1 LPQINFPFPSVL
13 EYEVPAFLADK
24 AFTGPSTSTTRPLD
38 IDDDKT
44 IYAIWIGT
52 NDLGNDAF
60 LTDSQV
66 KGKQITDY
74 IDCVYASLEKIY
86 AAGGRWFVLMNVIPL
101 NLTPQYALP
110 GNGGVLADKFFKNK
124 AEKNGTEIS
133 YRMMEQ
139 VGLVN
144 EAFEYRTPFE
154 VKIGNRFKDA
164 HFATFDVHSLV
175 SSCIYSLLYNVTNN
189 FP

>member
-1 LPQINFPFPSVL
+1 M
-13 EYEVPAFLADK
+13 ADK
-24 AFTGPSTSTTRPLD
+24 AVTGPTTDTTAP
-38 IDDDKT
+38 INIKDDKT
-44 IYAIWIGT
+44 VYAIWIGT

-101 NLTPQYALP
+101 NLTPQYAP
-110 GNGGVLADKFFKNK
+110 PSDGGATATVFFKDK
-124 AEKNGTEIS
+124 ANYNSTELS

-144 EAFEYRTPFE
+144 EAFQYRTPFE
-154 VKIGNRFKDA
+154 VKLARDKFKEA
-164 HFATFDVHSLV
+164 NFANFDVHSLV
-175 SSCIYSLLYNVTNN
+175 SPCDTYLLSAFICTIANIAPVQRDVHQPFCI
-189 FP
+189 P